1 MTCFTFPQY
10 SSTIEERDRFAV
22 FEKSLLRID
31 ALNEKERA
39 LNSTL
44 VYGVTQFADLSVEE
58 FQETYLG
65 TKPPEDYLAK
75 RRLMSIAPSV
85 ARPMKTTAVDWRGI
99 YTTPIKYQGACGSCW

>member
-1 MTCFTFPQY
+1 M
-10 SSTIEERDRFAV
+10 EERKRFTE

-39 LNSTL
+39 INSTV
-44 VYGVTQFADLSVEE
+44 VYGVTKFADLSLEE
-58 FQETYLG
+58 FRETYLG

-75 RRLMSIAPSV
+75 RRLMSIAPAV
-85 ARPMKTTAVDWRGI
+85 ARPMKTTAVDWSGI